1 MIKQR
6 KYSMRQLA
14 LLRRRH
20 RAMRKR
26 MIMKPSAPLNTRLPI
41 HVHTSIWSAPRMHS
55 PRSFSHPLSP
65 INKEYNEPEERS
77 ERKEMNWAQAKR
89 VFPKLRPF
97 ADADK
102 DGIYNMFDCRPF
114 NKKKQGEEHEDQL
127 VKNKEIYDFGV
138 SFNKQNREKN
148 NKKNSIQDDAQSLI
162 DDS

>member
-1 MIKQR
+1 MIKR
-6 KYSMRQLA
+6 KRYPINRIA
-14 LLRRRH
+14 LLRRKH
-20 RAMRKR
+20 RAMRKK
-26 MIMKPSAPLNTRLPI
+26 MMNTSIAPRLPI
-41 HVHTSIWSAPRMHS
+41 HIHSSIWSAQRMHS